1 MASYLASSGFA
12 DLNGTCDIV
21 GKNCTKYV
29 SSTKGAGTIT
39 NKPGP
44 NLHFHLR
51 FSGVPHPYVIHANFG
66 GSGYNGTAQDQED
79 GNTEEAWTATAVSVA
94 ASGGQSC

>member
-1 MASYLASSGFA
+1 MASYHASSGFA

-29 SSTKGAGTIT
+29 SSTKGTGTVT

-44 NLHFHLR
+44 NLHFHVH
-51 FSGVPHPYVIHANFG
+51 FTGVPHPYVIHANLS
-66 GSGYNGTAQDQED
+66 GSGYNGTAKDQED
-79 GNTEEAWTATAVSVA
+79 GNTEENWAATAVSVA
-94 ASGGQSC
+94 ASGGQNC